1 MNLHN
6 WFLQLKAIYNFISI
20 YLLVYWLLESIV
32 YFIWTNDYYNW
43 FLQLV
48 STIGFSHW
56 FQKCNIV
63 TDGFVDLF
71 TSICL
76 FNLLDIGD
84 WITMRGGLIQPIYM
98 PVIANKMCENEPP
111 KLNEALHYLSS
122 STASILF
129 LYQSSLSLLHH
140 TFLVFSRMDLTVL
153 SIFQKTVTF
162 HHNLTPFT

>member
-1 MNLHN
+1 MISPIKGYILFHQYISTCILTPRIDCLFYLNKWL
-6 WFLQLKAIYNFISI
+6 LQLI
-20 YLLVYWLLESIV
+20 
-32 YFIWTNDYYNW
+32 
-43 FLQLV
+43 
-48 STIGFSHW
+48 STICFSHW

-153 SIFQKTVTF
+153 SIFQKTVI
-162 HHNLTPFT
+162 